1 MLYFAIVLLLSCLT
15 VVMLIRAIVQGV
27 KDQNNT
33 AATAAAVVSF
43 ALLNLVH
50 LYLAVISS

>member
-33 AATAAAVVSF
+33 AATVVAVVSF

>member
-33 AATAAAVVSF
+33 AATLVAAVSF